1 MHTSPFSL
9 LFHIPKLKGLYRF
22 TIAIFADMI
31 LYFIRKYIKCHTDI
45 RWLFYMYYLHK
56 LKKLIRFYMERCN
69 SVSEAVQNAIDAF
82 DWLYDFNIVKSEEFN
97 QRFKELF
104 GEDYQQ
110 KDSAPS
116 SS

>member
-1 MHTSPFSL
+1 
-9 LFHIPKLKGLYRF
+9 
-22 TIAIFADMI
+22 
-31 LYFIRKYIKCHTDI
+31 
-45 RWLFYMYYLHK
+45 
-56 LKKLIRFYMERCN
+56 MERCN

-82 DWLYDFNIVKSEEFN
+82 DWLYDFNIVKSEELN

>member
-1 MHTSPFSL
+1 
-9 LFHIPKLKGLYRF
+9 
-22 TIAIFADMI
+22 
-31 LYFIRKYIKCHTDI
+31 
-45 RWLFYMYYLHK
+45 
-56 LKKLIRFYMERCN
+56 MERCN

-82 DWLYDFNIVKSEEFN
+82 DWLYDFNIAKSEELN